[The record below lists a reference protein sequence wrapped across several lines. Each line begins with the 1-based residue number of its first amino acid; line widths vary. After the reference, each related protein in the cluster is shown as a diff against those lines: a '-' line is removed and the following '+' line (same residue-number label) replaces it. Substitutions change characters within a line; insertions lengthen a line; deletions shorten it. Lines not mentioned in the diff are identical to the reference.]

1 MVPACNF
8 IWKVV
13 AGRWGLKSPQAVVWI
28 PGRLFGLR
36 ALVSKRREV
45 EEEGGGGGRERKNHD
60 LLTKKCF

>member
-36 ALVSKRREV
+36 ALVSQRREG
-45 EEEGGGGGRERKNHD
+45 EEES
-60 LLTKKCF
+60 